1 MDALFGISMNTI
13 MYVLVGALAVSLGSV
28 AYVGLRHRI
37 LVVMGLRNIPRR
49 VAQSTLIVLGLM
61 LSTLI
66 ISAAF
71 TTGDTVDRSISSD
84 AYKLMG
90 HVDESLQPGAERASG
105 SFDDHRGPASSGR
118 EIPGDDYRAFLAAM
132 DQARLEDVDGYMGV
146 LYEEVPVVNPA
157 ARLSE
162 PLVTFVGLDA
172 DRAAG
177 FPDVVSAATGEVVD
191 VAALGPEEI
200 FVNQSAA
207 DQLEVK
213 PGDTLQVWVQNQP
226 HDFRVADVVQDR
238 LLTGTRSSELREGL
252 VTRLDTLHRL
262 FGHESVD
269 FIAISNTGGVRDTL
283 GLTAKVEAEVRAL
296 VQRAGLDMDF
306 GNSKKDGVDLAETLG
321 NFMTTFFLVLGLFSI
336 GAGILLII
344 MIFVMLAAERKPE
357 MGMARAVGMK
367 RWHLVQMFMAE
378 GTAYNILSAMVGAGL
393 GILVAFA
400 MAYLMAAIFSQF
412 GISIRPHVTLRTFVI
427 SYSLGVVLTFV
438 TVTFASWRVSKLN
451 IVRAIRDLPEPSGRR
466 MGWRGL
472 AFWVILTLFG
482 AFLFVTGMRSDSAF
496 PFALGFSLV
505 GAGVAVILRFLRLPD
520 RPVFTAMGLLL
531 LVVWALVAGNR
542 LESVVGPLTGGIEMF
557 FLSGV
562 AMVTAS
568 TFVLIYNADLVLA
581 VVSRVG
587 GVFGTI
593 LPALK
598 TAIAYPLNSKFR
610 TGMTLA
616 MISLVVFALT
626 MMSTMNFNFDKLF
639 LSDSARGGWD
649 VLVQENGNNPV
660 GDLAGALRA
669 AGSPVPDAFRAVGRV
684 SFAGGRASS
693 EVRGAEATKFEPY
706 QVQGVDDG
714 FIDGGH
720 VPLEARA
727 RGYDSP
733 EAVWQALKTS
743 DSVALIDAFAVRRGF
758 GNDEFIATGIPEGQ
772 EVFDPVTLTVRD
784 PVSGRTKDVQIV
796 GVISFGS
803 SSTFRGVFL
812 SDDAFRQVFGEPE
825 LSWYYVGLKDP
836 RQSARVAKQ
845 IESTLLTVGVQADS
859 IKERADRDQAL
870 SRNFFYLMQGF
881 MGLGLFVGIAA
892 VGVIAFRTVVERR
905 QQIGMLRAIGY
916 KRSTVALS
924 FLMESSFVTLLGIL
938 SGVALALWLA
948 YFLVTSS
955 DFPGDGKAYYV
966 PWTQLLI
973 IGGFTF
979 AASLLMTLIPSR
991 QAASIPVAEALRYE

>member
-1 MDALFGISMNTI
+1 MDTI
-13 MYVLVGALAVSLGSV
+13 MYVLVGALALSLGSV
-28 AYVGLRHRI
+28 AYVALRHRI

-84 AYKLMG
+84 AYRLMG
-90 HVDESLQPGAERASG
+90 HVDESLKTGADRASG
-105 SFDDHRGPASSGR
+105 GFSDPRGPSSSGR
-118 EIPGDDYRAFLAAM
+118 EIPGADYQAFLAAM

-146 LYEEVPVVNPA
+146 LYEEVPVVNPS

-162 PLVTFVGLDA
+162 PTVTFAGLDS

-177 FPDVVSAATGEVVD
+177 FPDVVSAASGEVLD
-191 VAALGPEEI
+191 VASLGPDEV
-200 FVNQSAA
+200 FVNESAA
-207 DQLEVK
+207 SKLDVK
-213 PGDTLQVWVQNQP
+213 AGGTVQVWVQNQP
-226 HDFRVADVVQDR
+226 HDFRVVDVVQDR

-262 FGHESVD
+262 FGHENVD
-269 FIAISNTGGVRDTL
+269 FIAISNAGGVRDTL
-283 GLTAKVEAEVRAL
+283 ALTAKVEAEVRAL

-306 GNSKKDGVDLAETLG
+306 GSSKKDGVDLAETLG

-378 GTAYNILSAMVGAGL
+378 GTAYNILSALVGAGL

-412 GISIRPHVTLRTFVI
+412 GISIRPYVTLRTFVI
-427 SYSLGVVLTFV
+427 SYSLGVVLTFL

-451 IVRAIRDLPEPSGRR
+451 IVRAIRDIPEPSGRR

-472 AFWVILTLFG
+472 AFWVGLTGFG
-482 AFLFVTGMRSDSAF
+482 AFLFVTGMRTDSSF
-496 PFALGFSLV
+496 PFALGFSLA
-505 GAGVAVILRFLRLPD
+505 GAGAAVMLRFLRLPD
-520 RPVFTAMGLLL
+520 RPVFTAMGVLL

-568 TFVLIYNADLVLA
+568 TFVLIYNADVVLA
-581 VVSRVG
+581 AVSRLG
-587 GVFGTI
+587 GVFGSV

-598 TAIAYPLNSKFR
+598 TAIAYPLNNKFR

-649 VLVQENGNNPV
+649 VLVQENGNNPIP
-660 GDLAGALRA
+660 DLAGALRA
-669 AGSPVPDAFRAVGRV
+669 AGSSVPGGFRAVGRV

-693 EVRGAEATKFEPY
+693 EVRGAEASKFEPY

-714 FIDGGH
+714 FVDGGH

-733 EAVWQALKTS
+733 EAVWQALKSS

-784 PVSGRTKDVQIV
+784 PVSGRTKDVQII

-803 SSTFRGVFL
+803 SGTFRGVFL
-812 SDDAFRQVFGEPE
+812 SDEAFRQVFGEPE
-825 LSWYYVGLKDP
+825 LSWHYVGLRDP
-836 RQSARVAKQ
+836 GQSVRVAKE
-845 IESTLLTVGVQADS
+845 IEAALLTAGVQADS
-859 IKERADRDQAL
+859 IKERTDRDQAL
-870 SRNFFYLMQGF
+870 SRNFFYLMQAF

-938 SGVALALWLA
+938 SGVVLALWLA

-955 DFPGDGKAYYV
+955 DFPGNGKSYYV
-966 PWTQLLI
+966 PWAQLLI